1 MVQMNL
7 VAITGILN
15 LEYISNICHKTDY
28 GNTVHIEKKMA
39 DTSCLSNFVRE
50 TLPLYCAYCQ
60 VKYRMASMN
69 PLKPYKEHERRNKQ
83 SVPESYICD
92 LNGITQ
98 EPMGNATLSIFQHS
112 ALKQKKNIFF

>member
-1 MVQMNL
+1 MNL
-7 VAITGILN
+7 VTIIGILHLEY
-15 LEYISNICHKTDY
+15 LEYISNICHKTME
-28 GNTVHIEKKMA
+28 TLCILKKKA

-50 TLPLYCAYCQ
+50 SLPLYCAYCQ
-60 VKYRMASMN
+60 VKYRMASLN

-98 EPMGNATLSIFQHS
+98 EPVGNVTLSTFQHS
-112 ALKQKKNIFF
+112 AVKEK